1 MKKSLL
7 ALLFAV
13 ALTVPALAENMWVG
27 GSFGYSSNNV
37 ENRGQKGSATSW
49 EIAPEFG
56 YSLDDKLD
64 IGLDLSYSS
73 GYQTGAFGVDYAQ
86 AAGIPMSGY
95 VSLDTKTMGI
105 APFVRYHVAKIAG
118 VDVMFKAS
126 VFYAKADIGTKE
138 IPIFGKDIDANAYGI
153 SIAPVISYSI
163 NEKWSIGAT
172 LNFAALSFT
181 HVECDEDD
189 YVDFKSDQFGFNLN
203 DGSLINI
210 GFSYHF

>member
-13 ALTVPALAENMWVG
+13 ALAVPALAENMWIG
-27 GSFGYSSNNV
+27 GSFGYSSTNV
-37 ENRGQKGSATSW
+37 EKWENTDSATNW

-56 YSLDDKLD
+56 VSLDDKWD

-73 GYQTGAFGVDYAQ
+73 GYQTGVFGVDYAN
-86 AAGIPMSGY
+86 AAGIPIS
-95 VSLDTKTMGI
+95 VAADTKTMGI

-126 VFYAKADIGTKE
+126 AFYAKADIKTKE
-138 IPIFGKDIDANAYGI
+138 FIGKDIDANAYGI
-153 SIAPVISYSI
+153 NIAPVISYSI
-163 NEKWSIGAT
+163 NETWSIGAT
-172 LNFAALSFT
+172 LNFAALSFI
-181 HVECDEDD
+181 HAESDD
-189 YVDFKSDQFGFNLN
+189 DDIDVKADQFGFNLN